1 MILKCPVCQLGLKK
15 IEKSY
20 QCSQHHNYDI
30 SKYGYTNLL
39 LANQIH
45 SDSPGDQAF
54 MIQARNRFLSLD
66 YYHFLRQ
73 EVADLFCQFLPFS
86 TTLTFCDFACGE
98 GYYTNYIHQILNQKK
113 ETQTFGIDLSKQAI
127 IEACK
132 RKKKERIESIEY
144 VIGNLMNL
152 PFLNESFD
160 CALNCFAPMFEKEFY
175 RVLKKDGI
183 FIRVLPGKNHLFEL
197 KKIIYEKVEFNEL
210 KELNIEGFLL
220 LKQKEMNQVIHLKSN
235 QEIMDLF
242 TMTPY
247 YYKSP
252 KEGHQKLKQ
261 INNLCL
267 TASFVILVYQ
277 KA

>member
-98 GYYTNYIHQILNQKK
+98 GYYTNYIHQNFKSKK
-113 ETQTFGIDLSKQAI
+113 
-127 IEACK
+127 
-132 RKKKERIESIEY
+132 R
-144 VIGNLMNL
+144 N
-152 PFLNESFD
+152 
-160 CALNCFAPMFEKEFY
+160 
-175 RVLKKDGI
+175 
-183 FIRVLPGKNHLFEL
+183 
-197 KKIIYEKVEFNEL
+197 
-210 KELNIEGFLL
+210 
-220 LKQKEMNQVIHLKSN
+220 SN
-235 QEIMDLF
+235 F
-242 TMTPY
+242 W
-247 YYKSP
+247 
-252 KEGHQKLKQ
+252 H
-261 INNLCL
+261 
-267 TASFVILVYQ
+267 
-277 KA
+277 